1 MTDWRSEL
9 DERQRSELMFALM
22 YEADYHHGT
31 DGHGRLMLIAKLAH
45 LLDELTDTAIALSER
60 E

>member
-1 MTDWRSEL
+1 MTDWRNKL
-9 DERQRSELMFALM
+9 DDRQRSELMFALM
-22 YEADYHHGT
+22 YEADFKHGT
-31 DGHGRLMLIAKLAH
+31 DGHNRLLLIAKLAH